1 MRRDPL
7 ALRRALTQV
16 AAQQAGHFS
25 AQQAL
30 EVGYTYQVQ
39 RYHVQ
44 RGEWLR
50 VDRGIF
56 RLTDWPTSQHEDL
69 VRWTLWSRGRAVI
82 SHETALAVLELGEVM
97 PARVH
102 ITVSPGFRMRASAV
116 VVHRALLE
124 PSEVEAFE
132 GFSVTT
138 PVRSILDAAAGGTE
152 VDQLAR
158 TIRDA
163 LERGLLTA
171 RSLRAR
177 ADKFGATAALAI
189 ERALRQEDL

>member
-7 ALRRALTQV
+7 ALRRALIQV

-25 AQQAL
+25 ARQAL

-44 RGEWLR
+44 RGDWLR

-56 RLTDWPTSQHEDL
+56 RLTDWPASQHEDL

-82 SHETALAVLELGEVM
+82 SHETALAVHELGDVM

-102 ITVSPGFRMRASAV
+102 ITVPPGFRMRASAI
-116 VVHRALLE
+116 VVHKALLE
-124 PSEVEAFE
+124 PSDAEAFE

-138 PVRSILDAAAGGTE
+138 PVRSILD
-152 VDQLAR
+152 
-158 TIRDA
+158 
-163 LERGLLTA
+163 
-171 RSLRAR
+171 
-177 ADKFGATAALAI
+177 
-189 ERALRQEDL
+189 